1 LLRSI
6 FFFLPFSQRRS
17 TNRDKVGVVV
27 VVVVVL
33 HPAAAAA

>member
-27 VVVVVL
+27 VVVVL